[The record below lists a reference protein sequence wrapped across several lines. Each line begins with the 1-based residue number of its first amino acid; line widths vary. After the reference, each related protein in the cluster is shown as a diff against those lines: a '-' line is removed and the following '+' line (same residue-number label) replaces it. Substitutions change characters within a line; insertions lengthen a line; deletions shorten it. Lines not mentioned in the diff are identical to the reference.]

1 MSRSPGCGGGP
12 ARRARFDLGDGAA
25 LLVTTIWGVNFAFV
39 KATLMQFD
47 VRAFTFLRFVG
58 MVALA
63 WIVLASARRMRR
75 GSQGG
80 VAPSR
85 ADLGRLVIAG
95 VVGHGAYQLL
105 FVFGL
110 QSTTAFS
117 TALLLNTTP
126 AFTSLLL
133 WGLRLEAV
141 ATVQWAATA
150 VSFLG
155 VLVFVYDKLR
165 VGLASAGMGDLLS
178 VLAALC
184 FAVYNVVNKP
194 LLSRY
199 PATALTTYTLTIGA
213 VPLLAVSLPG
223 VVVQDWGR
231 VSGLGWAGLLWSVV
245 VPVYVAWTLW
255 TWVSS
260 RLGVARTATFI
271 YVVPIVSA
279 MASWVLL
286 GERFGALKVAGALMV
301 LGGLV
306 IARASAP
313 AAVPPRDPGP
323 APRAV
328 RAAVSAAS
336 DGSGGG

>member
-1 MSRSPGCGGGP
+1 MGPNVGRGRSP
-12 ARRARFDLGDGAA
+12 ARRARFDLADGAA
-25 LLVTTIWGVNFAFV
+25 LLVTAIWGVNFVFV
-39 KATLMQFD
+39 KATLAQFD

-63 WIVLASARRMRR
+63 WIVFAAARRMRR
-75 GSQGG
+75 GPQD
-80 VAPSR
+80 VAPAR
-85 ADLGRLVIAG
+85 ADLARFVIAG

-133 WGLRLEAV
+133 WGLRLEPIAP
-141 ATVQWAATA
+141 VQWFATA
-150 VSFLG
+150 VSLLG
-155 VLVFVYDKLR
+155 VLVFVDDKLR
-165 VGLASAGMGDLLS
+165 VGLASAGVGDLLS
-178 VLAALC
+178 LLAALC

-194 LLSRY
+194 LLSHY

-223 VVVQDWGR
+223 VASQDWGR

-245 VPVYVAWTLW
+245 VPVYVAWTIW

-271 YVVPIVSA
+271 YVVPVVSA
-279 MASWVLL
+279 IASWVLL
-286 GERFGALKVAGALMV
+286 GERFGPLKVAGALMI

-306 IARASAP
+306 IARAGAPVAVPRRDP
-313 AAVPPRDPGP
+313 AAAPG
-323 APRAV
+323 AV
-328 RAAVSAAS
+328 RAGGAAAS
-336 DGSGGG
+336 DGAGD